1 MSYPPQGLDKADV
14 LTNQATII
22 AKTDNLPSDPAS
34 ESGATFVLIQE
45 HDRHFH
51 NRERWFGKSGDQSG
65 NNWGTQASLTPFRA
79 ISGNGDFGSDA
90 DDEAK
95 VLGTDDTPAIAG
107 NIEFDIRRLE
117 VESASNANPFVVR
130 VIWGTGT
137 MAAAES
143 AGQYSDVMVMEAR
156 KGSPISCLAKRRI
169 SGTDKVWIRIKNG
182 TDNATLDF
190 FSGVHGYVV

>member
-1 MSYPPQGLDKADV
+1 MSYPPQGTASPADV
-14 LTNQATII
+14 VAIK

-34 ESGATFVLIQE
+34 ESGVIFDNTEELHKHV
-45 HDRHFH
+45 H

-65 NNWGTQASLTPFRA
+65 NNWGTLASLTPFRA

-107 NIEFDIRRLE
+107 MTTFDFHRLE
-117 VESASNANPFVVR
+117 ITAASNATDWIVR
-130 VIWGTGT
+130 VIFGSGT
-137 MAAAES
+137 MADAES
-143 AGQYSDVMVMEAR
+143 AGQYSDFMVQEAR
-156 KGSPISCLAKRRI
+156 KGSPVLLIMERRTC
-169 SGTDKVWIRIKNG
+169 GTDKVWVKVKNG

-190 FSGVHGYVV
+190 FVGSHEYAI

>member
-1 MSYPPQGLDKADV
+1 MSYPPQGTASPADV
-14 LTNQATII
+14 LAIK
-22 AKTDNLPSDPAS
+22 AKTDNLPADPAS
-34 ESGATFVLIQE
+34 ESGATFVSITE

-51 NRERWFGKSGDQSG
+51 NRERWFGKSADQSG

-90 DDEAK
+90 NDEAK

-107 NIEFDIRRLE
+107 SVEFDIRRLE
-117 VESASNANPFVVR
+117 VESASNANPFIVR

-143 AGQYSDVMVMEAR
+143 AGQYSDVMVMDAR
-156 KGSPISCLAKRRI
+156 KGSPISCIVKRRTCGADQI
-169 SGTDKVWIRIKNG
+169 WVRIKNG

-190 FSGVHGYVV
+190 FNGAHEYEI